1 MPCRYN
7 AFQRSA
13 ELELVPVL
21 RAYGIRY
28 YVYNP
33 LAAGMLVGKYRAESI
48 PEGSRFTDTGRQG
61 AQYKGRYFHDEA
73 FAAIAT
79 VGRAG
84 ATASPPLT
92 MLECAI
98 RWTAHHSALDA
109 GLGDRIIIGVSSLEQ
124 LEQNMDARGGPL
136 VERAT
141 SCERLFAS
149 DDDTLSRKRFGSSS
163 LQFII
168 PNKKKCLKGEL
179 GKSERVAHRGGG
191 CPLPQQPFDLWGD
204 ETWGCQR
211 PENPPE
217 ADLRAL

>member
-1 MPCRYN
+1 MRCRYN

-73 FAAIAT
+73 FAAIALIEQ
-79 VGRAG
+79 AG
-84 ATASPPLT
+84 AAASPPLT

-109 GLGDRIIIGVSSLEQ
+109 ALGDKIIVGVSSLEQ
-124 LEQNMDARGGPL
+124 LEQNMAARGGPL
-136 VERAT
+136 
-141 SCERLFAS
+141 
-149 DDDTLSRKRFGSSS
+149 
-163 LQFII
+163 
-168 PNKKKCLKGEL
+168 
-179 GKSERVAHRGGG
+179 
-191 CPLPQQPFDLWGD
+191 
-204 ETWGCQR
+204 
-211 PENPPE
+211 PE
-217 ADLRAL
+217 AVREAVEAAYELVKGREYHYGRGLGVWRTPRNMPKL